1 MGNTTI
7 ICENY
12 QGKKVLITGGLGFI
26 GSNLAMRLV
35 EWGADVTLVDSM
47 IPEYG
52 GNLFNIEPI
61 KNRVRVNFSDIRDIH
76 SMEYLVKD
84 QDYLFN
90 LAGQVSHI
98 DSMTN
103 PFIDLDINTR
113 AQVVILEACRQF
125 NPGIVVIFAST
136 RQIYGK
142 PQYLPVD
149 ELHPLSPPDVNGINN
164 LAGEFYHTLYYNAYD
179 LNTVSLR
186 LTNTYGPRQLL
197 KHNRQ
202 GFIGVFVRQI
212 IQGEKIK
219 IFGTGQ
225 QIRDMNYVDD
235 VVDALVIAGA
245 NSDCYGQVYNLGGNE
260 PINLINFAKLL
271 IELYGTGEFEII
283 PFPSNKKR
291 IDIGDYYGNYAKFAQ
306 VTNWHPKTSLQ
317 KGYTQMIAYY
327 KEHLRRYLN

>member
-7 ICENY
+7 ICEAY

-26 GSNLAMRLV
+26 GSTLAMRLV
-35 EWGADVTLVDSM
+35 ELGADVTLVDSM

-61 KNRVRVNFSDIRDIH
+61 KNRVRVNFSDVRDLH
-76 SMEYLVKD
+76 SMKYLVKE

-98 DSMTN
+98 DSMTD
-103 PFIDLDINTR
+103 PLTDLDINTR

-149 ELHPLSPPDVNGINN
+149 ELHPLCPPDVNGINK
-164 LAGEFYHTLYYNAYD
+164 LAGEFYHTLYYNAHN

-197 KHNRQ
+197 KHKRQ

-235 VVDALVIAGA
+235 VVDAFVIAGA

-260 PINLINFAKLL
+260 PINLMNFAKLL
-271 IELYGTGEFEII
+271 IELNGAGEFEIV
-283 PFPSNKKR
+283 PFPSEKKR
-291 IDIGDYYGNYAKFAQ
+291 IDIGDYYGDYNKFSQ
-306 VTNWHPKTSLQ
+306 VTSWQPKISLKQ
-317 KGYTQMIAYY
+317 GYTQMISYY
-327 KEHLRRYLN
+327 KEHLKKYLN